1 MSQQVM
7 VARITC
13 PNCQNQFQVPVEQI
27 LDVQADPDSKA
38 RLLNGVVNLAV
49 CPNCRMGGSLN
60 LPFLYHDSE
69 KELALVYM
77 PMEAGRDDLQRQ
89 QAIGRLTSVVMNSL
103 PPEQRK
109 GYLLQP
115 QVFFTQESLIN
126 KILEADGITQEMLA
140 EQRAKTDLLRRMLE
154 APSDEA
160 LETII
165 KENDATIDSE
175 FFLVLAANLELAQ
188 ATRQVESLQRLL
200 AVRHKL
206 LELSSEGK
214 AVRAR
219 SETLEAFRAEPT
231 REKLLDLLIQTD
243 DARTREVLIALGQP
257 MLDYPFFQAFTARI
271 EATLD
276 KDKKKRLED
285 LRAEVL
291 AVRDRLEEATR
302 ALFEERAALLRDL
315 LLSDD
320 PEKLARRRFRELDQ
334 AFLSVLSINLKDAQ
348 AAGDRQAMESLQ
360 RIWNLIVGLMEETL
374 PPELRLF
381 NRLMSTEDEAQIEKL
396 LQENR
401 SLLNERLLRF
411 MEQTETAM
419 REEGSTEAADHL
431 VKVLE
436 KARGMVS
443 K

>member
-1 MSQQVM
+1 M
-7 VARITC
+7 VARVTC
-13 PNCQNQFQVPVEQI
+13 PNCQNQFQIPVEQI

-38 RLLNGVVNLAV
+38 RLLNGLVNLAV

-126 KILEADGITQEMLA
+126 KVLEADGITQEMLA

-165 KENDATIDSE
+165 KENDAAIDSE

-206 LELSSEGK
+206 LELSTEGK

-276 KDKKKRLED
+276 RDKKKRLED
-285 LRAEVL
+285 LRSEVL

-315 LLSDD
+315 LLSED
-320 PEKLARRRFRELDQ
+320 PEKLARRRFEELDQ

-348 AAGDRQAMESLQ
+348 AAGDQQAMESLQ
-360 RIWNLIVGLMEETL
+360 RIWNLVMGLMEETL

-381 NRLMSTEDEAQIEKL
+381 NRLMSTEDDAQIEKL
-396 LQENR
+396 LQANR
-401 SLLNERLLRF
+401 DLVNARLIQF
-411 MEQTETAM
+411 MEQTEAHM

-436 KARGMVS
+436 KAKEIV

>member
-1 MSQQVM
+1 MSQQIL

-27 LDVQADPDSKA
+27 LDVQADPDAKA
-38 RLLNGVVNLAV
+38 RLLNGLVNLAV

-60 LPFLYHDSE
+60 LPFLYHDSN

-89 QAIGRLTSVVMNSL
+89 QAIGKLTGAVMNSL

-126 KILEADGITQEMLA
+126 KVLEADGITQEMLA

-154 APSDEA
+154 ASSDEA

-165 KENDATIDSE
+165 KENDAAIDSE

-188 ATRQVESLQRLL
+188 AMRQVESLQRLL

-257 MLDYPFFQAFTARI
+257 LLDYPFFQAFTARI

-276 KDKKKRLED
+276 KDKKKRLEE
-285 LRAEVL
+285 LRSEVL

-315 LLSDD
+315 LLSED
-320 PEKLARRRFRELDQ
+320 PEKLARRRFEELDQ

-348 AAGDRQAMESLQ
+348 AAGDQPAMESLQ
-360 RIWNLIVGLMEETL
+360 KIWNLVMGLMEETL

-381 NRLMSTEDEAQIEKL
+381 NRLMSTEDEAQIEKM

-401 SLLNERLLRF
+401 DLVNARLIQF
-411 MEQTETAM
+411 MEQTEAHM

-431 VKVLE
+431 VKVLQ
-436 KARGMVS
+436 KAKDIV